1 MRKIIMLLV
10 FIITIIKGYAQNTSL
25 IDSSNYYS
33 FLDKRESIIWLEREE
48 VTSVILEELNGNG
61 YFENDT
67 YIIMNLDSAQYVLL
81 SVYNRDLKIGF
92 LYPQI
97 HEYPP
102 KKEHRQMRSSYNK
115 SMGFDYIQRIETLT
129 SRPIVVKIKQLPENI
144 IILNEDC
151 YWYQETNSNKKIVT
165 KAIIIKILRQDIRTH
180 LKRIEEK
187 RKK

>member
-1 MRKIIMLLV
+1 MYLV
-10 FIITIIKGYAQNTSL
+10 FTMTTIGGFTQNTSL

-33 FLDKRESIIWLEREE
+33 FLDKTESIIWLERDE
-48 VTSVILEELNGNG
+48 VTTIILEELKGNG

-67 YIIMNLDSAQYVLL
+67 YSLMNLDSSQYVLL
-81 SVYNRDLKIGF
+81 SIYNRDLNIGF
-92 LYPQI
+92 LYPQL

-102 KKEHRQMRSSYNK
+102 KKEHRQMRSSYKK
-115 SMGFDYIQRIETLT
+115 SIGFDHVQRIETL
-129 SRPIVVKIKQLPENI
+129 SNQPIFVKIKQLPENI

-180 LKRIEEK
+180 LKRIEET